1 MREIVLSILDSDV
14 LKNWGAPVEGQSEV
28 ALPSFKRG
36 GGGTGEQRE
45 VLLLEMSYKGMAEPK
60 GLTFEL
66 FWSKSLSD

>member
-1 MREIVLSILDSDV
+1 MKEIVLSSLDSDV
-14 LKNWGAPVEGQSEV
+14 LKNWGGPVEGQSEV

-36 GGGTGEQRE
+36 GGGTWEHVE
-45 VLLLEMSYKGMAEPK
+45 VLLLEMSYKGMGELK